1 MPRLAERFAGLAK
14 SAKCISLFAALAVVC
29 GGLAGCAS
37 SGEMDLYIPHA
48 CHGVAEPFS
57 SYTLSLVEVP
67 GFIESVI
74 ETAARG
80 ALLAQGLEE
89 APSPDQ
95 ADVAV
100 INSFYLIDR
109 NPPPRETDPMGESV
123 QTATTNRF
131 VTHLKVDVLDQ
142 RTDKIIW
149 TGAMFRAH
157 AIQGGET
164 FHDERAV
171 LIIRQAYDDLFVGLT
186 TPCE

>member
-1 MPRLAERFAGLAK
+1 MLDLPLKRLRAGCFL
-14 SAKCISLFAALAVVC
+14 LLC
-29 GGLAGCAS
+29 GALAGCAS
-37 SGEMDLYIPHA
+37 SGAMDIYVPHA

-57 SYTLSLVEVP
+57 SYTLSFVEVP
-67 GFIESVI
+67 GFIEGVI
-74 ETAARG
+74 ETAAQG
-80 ALLAQGLEE
+80 ALAAQGLDE
-89 APSPDQ
+89 AASPGE

-109 NPPPRETDPMGESV
+109 NPPPPEVEDPMGEPV
-123 QTATTNRF
+123 QTGTTNRF

-149 TGAMFRAH
+149 TGAMYRSH

-171 LIIRQAYDDLFVGLT
+171 LIIRQAYDDMFAGLT
-186 TPCE
+186 TACE